1 MEAAQ
6 TSHSGAFKPF
16 QCLHMVQKS
25 LNWCQNSYIIGPIS
39 VLCTLWLMVMV
50 SPALD
55 TLCCIFSWRAR
66 RIHTPHHRKS
76 KLTYPPT
83 DLCSHTQ
90 PPAWNIPFPPL
101 FFFFLV
107 VFPPPLFSVTGFSQC
122 SGKKASDLKH
132 LQRVRSQSRA
142 QSPLF
147 FASFYF
153 QENIIYAEIKSDYQ

>member
-90 PPAWNIPFPPL
+90 PPAWNIPFPP
-101 FFFFLV
+101 FFFF
-107 VFPPPLFSVTGFSQC
+107 FW
-122 SGKKASDLKH
+122 
-132 LQRVRSQSRA
+132 
-142 QSPLF
+142 LF
-147 FASFYF
+147 FPLLCSLSQDFLSVVERRHQTWNTCRGWGPRAGPRVPYSLPAFIF
-153 QENIIYAEIKSDYQ
+153 RRI